1 MITEFIDYVDSFYG
15 TNDPLYPMMSQE
27 TKQPLNKMDI
37 ERATQNYLVMCQDE
51 TNKFCT
57 WGDGDSLDRERVR
70 DIEMDAR
77 DVMEQIHM
85 AESRHMQMGALVSY
99 QLQYPDMTIR
109 DFFTM
114 ASEEIRE
121 QEEELGY
128 YE

>member
-1 MITEFIDYVDSFYG
+1 M
-15 TNDPLYPMMSQE
+15 TNLES
-27 TKQPLNKMDI
+27 
-37 ERATQNYLVMCQDE
+37 
-51 TNKFCT
+51 
-57 WGDGDSLDRERVR
+57 
-70 DIEMDAR
+70 DAR
-77 DVMEQIHM
+77 DVMEQIQM

-109 DFFTM
+109 DLFAM

>member
-1 MITEFIDYVDSFYG
+1 
-15 TNDPLYPMMSQE
+15 MSYFDNLTL
-27 TKQPLNKMDI
+27 TKL
-37 ERATQNYLVMCQDE
+37 
-51 TNKFCT
+51 
-57 WGDGDSLDRERVR
+57 
-70 DIEMDAR
+70 EMDAR

-109 DFFTM
+109 DFFAM

-121 QEEELGY
+121 EEEELGY